1 MPIYEY
7 RCEAC
12 GAVSEYL
19 VAPGDKEK
27 IQCRECGGLE
37 MKRILSAS
45 SFSFGSSNRM
55 PGRTCCG
62 REERCEAP
70 PCSDGG
76 SCRRESRR
84 SS

>member
-19 VAPGDKEK
+19 VGLGDEER
-27 IQCRECGGLE
+27 IQCKICGSSG
-37 MKRILSAS
+37 MNKILSSS
-45 SFSFGSSNRM
+45 SFALQSARRM

-62 REERCEAP
+62 REERCETP
-70 PCSDGG
+70 PCSGG
-76 SCRRESRR
+76 GTCRRE
-84 SS
+84 

>member
-19 VAPGDKEK
+19 LGIGDDVQ
-27 IQCRECGGLE
+27 IICRQCGSSK
-37 MKRILSAS
+37 MDRILSAS
-45 SFSFGSSNRM
+45 SFTLQSPTYA

-62 REERCEAP
+62 REERCETP
-70 PCSDGG
+70 PCSGG
-76 SCRRESRR
+76 GVCRRE
-84 SS
+84 

>member
-7 RCEAC
+7 QCEAC

-19 VAPGDKEK
+19 VGREDDER
-27 IQCRECGGLE
+27 IQCKVCGASA
-37 MKRILSAS
+37 MNRILSPS
-45 SFSFGSSNRM
+45 SFMLHSPRRM

-62 REERCEAP
+62 REERCETP

-76 SCRRESRR
+76 TCRRE
-84 SS
+84 

>member
-19 VAPGDKEK
+19 VGMRDDEP
-27 IQCRECGGLE
+27 IRCRQCGGSEL
-37 MKRILSAS
+37 KRILSSS
-45 SFSFGSSNRM
+45 SFTLRSPGRA

-62 REERCEAP
+62 RKERCETP

-76 SCRRESRR
+76 NCRRE
-84 SS
+84 

>member
-19 VAPGDKEK
+19 MGVGDDEQ
-27 IQCRECGGLE
+27 IQCKTCGSLE
-37 MKRILSAS
+37 MIRLLSAG
-45 SFSFGSSNRM
+45 SFTFQKTQRV
-55 PGRTCCG
+55 PGHTCCG

-70 PCSDGG
+70 PCSDSGA
-76 SCRRESRR
+76 CRRG
-84 SS
+84 

>member
-19 VAPGDKEK
+19 VGLGDDERVLCKV
-27 IQCRECGGLE
+27 CGASG
-37 MKRILSAS
+37 MNGILSAS
-45 SFSFGSSNRM
+45 SFTSQSPRRM

-62 REERCEAP
+62 REERCETP

-76 SCRRESRR
+76 GCRGER
-84 SS
+84 

>member
-7 RCEAC
+7 RCKAC

-19 VAPGDKEK
+19 VGLGREEK
-27 IQCRECGGLE
+27 IRCGKCASPE
-37 MKRILSAS
+37 MTKILSAGFFTFRNS
-45 SFSFGSSNRM
+45 QGM

-62 REERCEAP
+62 REERCETP

-76 SCRRESRR
+76 ACRRD
-84 SS
+84 